1 MIHFVELILNIFV
14 NTFHFKSNLFFF
26 KIVYQFEELETKITL
41 NGLKYF
47 VLLSHS
53 EVGETIFSQRH
64 KMQFFFFN
72 NF

>member
-14 NTFHFKSNLFFF
+14 KTFHFKSKLFFF

-64 KMQFFFFN
+64 KMQIFFN

>member
-1 MIHFVELILNIFV
+1 M
-14 NTFHFKSNLFFF
+14 
-26 KIVYQFEELETKITL
+26 YQFEELETKITL

-64 KMQFFFFN
+64 KMQFFFLTISKGALSQLSTSKPTVSLDKYSRYR
-72 NF
+72 